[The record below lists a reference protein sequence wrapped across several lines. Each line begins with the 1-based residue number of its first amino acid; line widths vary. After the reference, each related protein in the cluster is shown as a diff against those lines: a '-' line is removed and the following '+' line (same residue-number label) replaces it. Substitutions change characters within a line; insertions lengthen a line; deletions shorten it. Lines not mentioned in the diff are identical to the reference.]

1 MADKFGHQPQNTEE
15 ASDGEVRRRTHM
27 QAQGSFKGPAFCH
40 TIPILCDKLN
50 LHLLGVA
57 T

>member
-1 MADKFGHQPQNTEE
+1 MADKFGHQPQNTED